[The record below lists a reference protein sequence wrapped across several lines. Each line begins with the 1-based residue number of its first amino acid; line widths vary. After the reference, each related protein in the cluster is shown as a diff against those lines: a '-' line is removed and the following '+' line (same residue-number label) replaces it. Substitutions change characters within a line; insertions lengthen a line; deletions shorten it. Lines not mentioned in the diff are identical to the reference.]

1 MSKLLELIEKGREG
15 GNIGLSI
22 GLPKLENYMDAYLPG
37 TSYMIF
43 ARSGTGKST
52 FMKYAFIYKPL
63 MTYLKTEDK
72 AQKARDPYWIFFN
85 LEESKEQIEA
95 RLLSMFIYDNF
106 GEQIRYKEMFSR
118 GRDCMLTDE
127 HYELIKQ
134 PICLEFIELLESRIS
149 YYPGTFNST
158 RFESIMKEE
167 LKRFGTFSGDS
178 YIPNNPDQ
186 IVGVI
191 IDHMSLTR
199 AGAGR
204 TKKEEMDLVSSQSVQ
219 FRNKCSI
226 VSPIM
231 VMQNNRDAGNAERLK
246 QGLQEPTESD
256 VKDTGSVYEDSQVV
270 IALHSP
276 HKCKLSTYRGYDIKA
291 MEQKFISAILLNF
304 LSPYI
309 QLQREYVIF
318 FKSIFS

>member
-85 LEESKEQIEA
+85 L
-95 RLLSMFIYDNF
+95 DNF
-106 GEQIRYKEMFSR
+106 GEQIRYKERFSR

-256 VKDTGSVYEDSQVV
+256 VKDTGSVLIIIYAVFIIRRTKIPLNE
-270 IALHSP
+270 
-276 HKCKLSTYRGYDIKA
+276 CKSY
-291 MEQKFISAILLNF
+291 
-304 LSPYI
+304 
-309 QLQREYVIF
+309 
-318 FKSIFS
+318 